1 MSKIVQ
7 LGGLLFATPN
17 IFEEII
23 WSPANSITNSFVNE
37 LKNTDTKKLNNDIL
51 VDAGLNIIGKK
62 SKKEN
67 SSITGLGIT
76 LINNE
81 TKYIIEVMKSFKKR
95 ENLLKGTTRKITS
108 QEGGF
113 LNVLNPL
120 MTAELPLIK
129 SVLSPLAK
137 NVLIPLELSTGKSAA
152 DAAVQKKMYGSG
164 TTALIIWNKEM
175 GVRIINKR
183 N

>member
-1 MSKIVQ
+1 
-7 LGGLLFATPN
+7 
-17 IFEEII
+17 
-23 WSPANSITNSFVNE
+23 
-37 LKNTDTKKLNNDIL
+37 
-51 VDAGLNIIGKK
+51 
-62 SKKEN
+62 
-67 SSITGLGIT
+67 
-76 LINNE
+76 
-81 TKYIIEVMKSFKKR
+81 MKSFKKR

-152 DAAVQKKMYGSG
+152 DAAIQKKMYGSG
-164 TTALIIWNKEM
+164 TTALII
-175 GVRIINKR
+175 
-183 N
+183 